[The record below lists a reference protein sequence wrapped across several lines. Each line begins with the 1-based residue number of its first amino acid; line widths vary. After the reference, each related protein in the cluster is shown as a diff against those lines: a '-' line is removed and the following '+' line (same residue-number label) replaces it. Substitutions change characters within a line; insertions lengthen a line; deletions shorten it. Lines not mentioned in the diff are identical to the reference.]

1 IASNDSEGED
11 DIGDDLEIDDP
22 NVRESLA
29 TMLFDTVTR
38 MSDSCRAAAVAKWKA
53 AKEEGDKEEDDKEE
67 D

>member
-1 IASNDSEGED
+1 LNEPLNPLQPQPAQDSKDSNDSEGED

-38 MSDSCRAAAVAKWKA
+38 LVSSI
-53 AKEEGDKEEDDKEE
+53 
-67 D
+67 